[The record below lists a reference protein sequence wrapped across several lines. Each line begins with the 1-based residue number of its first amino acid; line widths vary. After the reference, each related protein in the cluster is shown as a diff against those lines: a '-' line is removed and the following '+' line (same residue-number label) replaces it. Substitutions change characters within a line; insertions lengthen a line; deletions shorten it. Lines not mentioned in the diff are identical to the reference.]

1 MNVLSLFDGMSCG
14 QIALNRAGISYDNYF
29 ASEIDKHAINE
40 TMTNFPNTI
49 QLGDVTKITADNLP
63 KIDLV
68 IGGGPCQ
75 GFSSSGKGLNFE
87 DPRSKLFF
95 EFVRILK
102 ETKPTYFLLENVK
115 MKKEYEDIIT
125 KELGVEPITINSSLV
140 SSQNRVR
147 LYWTN
152 IPNVSQPEDKNIKL
166 SDILDD
172 IEMKNPAAIRGR
184 RLNKATIIGR
194 RVDERGKMQDY
205 NKDVP
210 ITQCLEVRDCNVDK
224 SNCLTTVQKDNV
236 LTPLPYGRHLDAF
249 KKKLPFRYYTTKECC
264 RLQTVPDDYFK
275 VSSDTQIRKMLG
287 NGWTVD
293 VIAHIF
299 KGLL

>member
-29 ASEIDKHAINE
+29 ASEIDKHAIKE
-40 TMTNFPNTI
+40 TMANFPNTI

-63 KIDLV
+63 KIDLL
-68 IGGGPCQ
+68 IGGSPCQ
-75 GFSSSGKGLNFE
+75 GFSYAGKGLNFE

-95 EFVRILK
+95 EFVRLLK
-102 ETKPTYFLLENVK
+102 ETKTTYFLLENVK

-125 KELGVEPITINSSLV
+125 RELGVESITINSKLV
-140 SSQNRVR
+140 SAQNRVR

-194 RVDERGKMQDY
+194 RIDERGKGRTLI
-205 NKDVP
+205 KEVP

-224 SNCLTTVQKDNV
+224 SNCLTTIQKDNV
-236 LTPLPYGRHLDAF
+236 LTTMPYGRHIDAF
-249 KKKLPFRYYTTKECC
+249 KKNYPFRYFTVKECC
-264 RLQTVPDDYFK
+264 RLQTVSDDYFK